1 MGVEKIGTT
10 CTRCSIGRYW
20 PTGKRGK
27 VEKPETG
34 ETQDYIELECDHCG
48 AKHHQMVLGEVVRVQ
63 DEVKITK
70 R

>member
-1 MGVEKIGTT
+1 MGVEKIGAT
-10 CTRCSIGRYW
+10 CSRCGIGRYW
-20 PTGKRGK
+20 PTGRRGK

-48 AKHHQMVLGEVVRVQ
+48 AKHHQLVFGERVTLKEEF
-63 DEVKITK
+63 EVTK